1 LSTVYNYRTLRHVM
15 TKNWCH
21 FWSWYT
27 AFSYYRQILKTWQG
41 KYDVYSWKKLIWI
54 AKKFAKF
61 HARRLNRNEN
71 IPKSFLGGG
80 YFFETPSRWLHFTL
94 SIFDFDVFTALYHK
108 NLAIANRLRVSC
120 AHNTLRASMGL
131 NITPWPWNLG

>member
-1 LSTVYNYRTLRHVM
+1 LSIVYNYRTLRHVM

-71 IPKSFLGGG
+71 IPKSFLGGATFLKHPVGG
-80 YFFETPSRWLHFTL
+80 YILHLAFLTL
-94 SIFDFDVFTALYHK
+94 TYSQLY
-108 NLAIANRLRVSC
+108 
-120 AHNTLRASMGL
+120 
-131 NITPWPWNLG
+131 ITRT